1 MTFILSMDHL
11 PEILDGCRRND
22 RKSQERLYY
31 QFYPVMFNLCKK
43 FFADEH
49 DIQTALNNGMMKVFK
64 NISQYDASKG
74 EIFNWIYTIIR
85 NSCLTILRDRKPDV
99 TVELQ
104 ENMLNISEETL
115 FQTSKWEDI
124 FLYLNQLPPAT
135 RAVCS
140 LFYLEG
146 FSIKEIEKEI
156 NMKEGTIKWHLN
168 ESRNRLRD
176 IFIKSKEL

>member
-1 MTFILSMDHL
+1 
-11 PEILDGCRRND
+11 
-22 RKSQERLYY
+22 
-31 QFYPVMFNLCKK
+31 MFTLCKK
-43 FFADEH
+43 FFAEEH

-64 NISQYDASKG
+64 NISQYESLKG
-74 EIFNWIYTIIR
+74 EFFNWMYTIIR

-99 TVELQ
+99 TVELK
-104 ENMLNISEETL
+104 EYMLNISHEDP
-115 FQTSKWEDI
+115 FQNSEWEDI
-124 FLYLNQLPPAT
+124 FLYLNKLPPAT

-146 FSIKEIEKEI
+146 FSIKEIEQEMR
-156 NMKEGTIKWHLN
+156 MKEGTVKWHLN

>member
-1 MTFILSMDHL
+1 MAFIQSMDHL

-31 QFYPVMFNLCKK
+31 HFYPAMFTLCKK
-43 FFADEH
+43 FFAEDH

-64 NISQYDASKG
+64 NVSQYDPSKG
-74 EIFNWIYTIIR
+74 EFFNWMYTIIR

-99 TVELQ
+99 SVELK
-104 ENMLNISEETL
+104 EYMLNISHEDP
-115 FQTSKWEDI
+115 FQNSEWEDI
-124 FLYLNQLPPAT
+124 FLYLNKLPPAT

-146 FSIKEIEKEI
+146 FSIKEIEYEMR
-156 NMKEGTIKWHLN
+156 MKEGTVKWHLN
-168 ESRNRLRD
+168 DSRNRLRD
-176 IFIKSKEL
+176 IFTKSKES